1 MGVHTVTMLDRLNA
15 VERDLTQQR
24 AVFDSMREQG
34 TALMKAANAAGVES
48 AQYDQACALLSKYA
62 DARQEEVRERLEGL
76 VTRGLQAVFE
86 EDLTFHI
93 LTKQVGKRVDTEFVL
108 RSTHDGQ
115 MIETGIMDAR
125 GGGVAA
131 VTGFLLQVILLI
143 LHGAPRVLFLDESF
157 AQVSAEYEPRLA
169 SFMDELATDL
179 QLQIV
184 MVTHSTGFEDV
195 SDVVYRTSAPKGVTK
210 LERVR

>member
-1 MGVHTVTMLDRLNA
+1 MVQDVSLADRLAA
-15 VERDLTQQR
+15 VEQDVARER

-34 TALMKAANAAGVES
+34 TELLARAKAAGDEAAMYE
-48 AQYDQACALLSKYA
+48 QACALLSRYA
-62 DARQEEVRERLEGL
+62 DARQEEVHERLEGL

-93 LTKQVGKRVDTEFVL
+93 KTKTVGKRVDTEFVL

-157 AQVSAEYEPRLA
+157 AQVSADYEPRLA
-169 SFMDELATDL
+169 AFMDELATDL

-195 SDVVYRTSAPKGVTK
+195 SDAVYRTSAPNGVTK
-210 LERVR
+210 VERVR

>member
-1 MGVHTVTMLDRLNA
+1 VHDIALSDRLLA

-24 AVFDSMREQG
+24 AVFDAMREQG
-34 TALMKAANAAGVES
+34 VGLMTAAKEAGIE
-48 AQYDQACALLSKYA
+48 ADQYEQACALLSKYA

-93 LTKQVGKRVDTEFVL
+93 KTKYVGKRVDTEFVL

-169 SFMDELATDL
+169 AFMDELATDL
-179 QLQIV
+179 SLQVV

-210 LERVR
+210 VERVR

>member
-1 MGVHTVTMLDRLNA
+1 MRTVTLADRLNA

-34 TALMKAANAAGVES
+34 MAMLAAAKAAGEEAS
-48 AQYDQACALLSKYA
+48 QYEQACVLLSRYA
-62 DARQEEVRERLEGL
+62 DARQEEVHAQLEGL

-93 LTKQVGKRVDTEFVL
+93 QTKVVGKRVDTEFVL

-157 AQVSAEYEPRLA
+157 AQVSAEFEPRLA
-169 SFMDELATDL
+169 AFMDELATDL

-195 SDVVYRTSAPKGVTK
+195 SDVIYRTSAPNGVTK
-210 LERVR
+210 VERVR